1 MEKKR
6 KKRERERE
14 IIKREERKNVG
25 IFSGR
30 CRGVHS
36 KKKKIIDWDGIP
48 IRIPQSVI
56 KMPSSFIA
64 FRPR

>member
-6 KKRERERE
+6 KNRERERE
-14 IIKREERKNVG
+14 RKEMIKRGDFLAVSAEECTL
-25 IFSGR
+25 I
-30 CRGVHS
+30 
-36 KKKKIIDWDGIP
+36 KKKEIIDWDGIP

-64 FRPR
+64 FRPL